1 MNSDI
6 VTTSFGR
13 RRGSLCHLASQFAS
27 RTVNPDRSIDKWKL
41 FRAICEARPML
52 GITDRSLAVL
62 NALISFY
69 PKAELCEEN
78 GLVVFPSNQ
87 QLSLRAHGMPEQ
99 TLRRHLATLI
109 DAGLIL
115 RKDSPNG
122 KRYARKDRSGTINDA
137 YGFSLAPLINRADEI
152 QSIATQVIEER
163 LYLQSLRDKIS
174 ICRRDIIRFSEIAIE
189 EQAAGNW
196 EQVQQRYL
204 ALKSTLNRKSTAA
217 HLTLVLDTL
226 TEMRQEMANW
236 LENHIE
242 NRKISAN
249 AYQNERL
256 IQSSESESLFETAIV
271 DKTGHKQT
279 SSPAEPKAAEKVE
292 HEPCGEKTTGKAISE
307 GFDLQTVVKACPE
320 IALYGPNGAVR
331 SWYEMKQATSV
342 VRTMLSISQSAYDE
356 AEKAMGVPV
365 ATTIIACILE
375 RSATIQSPGGYL
387 RNLTE
392 KAVSKQF
399 SIKPMLMSLLR
410 ARLSPTQPTIRN
422 VMSIMPTE

>member
-13 RRGSLCHLASQFAS
+13 RRGSLGHLASQFAS
-27 RTVNPDRSIDKWKL
+27 RTVNPNHSIDKWKL

-122 KRYARKDRSGTINDA
+122 KRYARKDRSGAINDA

-174 ICRRDIIRFSEIAIE
+174 ICRRDIIRFSEIAVE
-189 EQAAGNW
+189 ERAAGNW

-204 ALKSTLNRKSTAA
+204 ALKSTLNRKSTAV

-242 NRKISAN
+242 NQKISAN

-256 IQSSESESLFETAIV
+256 IQSSESESLFETAAV
-271 DKTGHKQT
+271 DETGHKQPT
-279 SSPAEPKAAEKVE
+279 PPAEQKAVE
-292 HEPCGEKTTGKAISE
+292 NVEQKPCGEKTTAKAISE
-307 GFDLQTVVKACPE
+307 SFDLQTVIKACPE
-320 IALYGPNGAVR
+320 IALYGPNGVVR
-331 SWYEMKQATSV
+331 SWQEMKQATSV

-356 AEKAMGVPV
+356 AERAMGIPV

-375 RSATIQSPGGYL
+375 KSATIQSPGGYL

-392 KAVSKQF
+392 KALSKQF
-399 SIKPMLMSLLR
+399 SIKPMLMALLR
-410 ARLSPTQPTIRN
+410 ARLSTVSTSYA
-422 VMSIMPTE
+422 MA